1 MLKPSFAQIWKRIV
15 AYENEEFKTTTNLPF
30 TYEINGTDLFPI
42 GTKIKILKADFAKA
56 YEYVPIKSP
65 SVISKLVKGSDY
77 IWAIFHDERISKKEW

>member
-1 MLKPSFAQIWKRIV
+1 
-15 AYENEEFKTTTNLPF
+15 
-30 TYEINGTDLFPI
+30 LFPI